1 MAIPKTDKAFD
12 ALGDHTRRTIFER
25 LAGGPLSVVHIAE
38 GLSVSRPAV
47 SQHLKVLREARL
59 IAMTR
64 EGTRSIYRIDEEGVQ
79 ALRDY
84 LDGFWNEA
92 LGRFRQVAEQ
102 TEKNNDTSHATDP
115 KRSSR

>member
-12 ALGDHTRRTIFER
+12 ALGDPTRRTIFER
-25 LAGGPLSVVHIAE
+25 LAKGPLSVVHIAE

-47 SQHLKVLREARL
+47 SQHLRVLREARL

-64 EGTRSIYRIDEEGVQ
+64 EGTRSIYRIDEEGIQ

-84 LDGFWNEA
+84 LDGFWNVA
-92 LGRFRQVAEQ
+92 LNRFRQVAEQ
-102 TEKNNDTSHATDP
+102 TQTNREAD
-115 KRSSR
+115 

>member
-12 ALGDHTRRTIFER
+12 ALGDRTRRTIFER

-38 GLSVSRPAV
+38 GLGVSRPAV
-47 SQHLKVLREARL
+47 SQHLKVLREAKL

-64 EGTRSIYRIDEEGVQ
+64 EGTRSIYRIDEEGIQ

-84 LDGFWNEA
+84 LDGFWNVV
-92 LGRFRQVAEQ
+92 LNRFRQVAEQ
-102 TEKNNDTSHATDP
+102 TEKDKDTSHANHSKGT
-115 KRSSR
+115 SR

>member
-1 MAIPKTDKAFD
+1 MAVPKVDSVFN
-12 ALGDHTRRTIFER
+12 ALGDPTRRTIFER

-38 GLSVSRPAV
+38 GLQVSRPAV

-59 IAMTR
+59 INMTR
-64 EGTRSIYRIDEEGVQ
+64 EGTRSIYRIDEEGIR

-84 LDGFWNEA
+84 LDSFWTTS
-92 LGRFRQVAEQ
+92 LKRFKQVAEQ
-102 TEKNNDTSHATDP
+102 TERNKNAIHAKHP